1 MLEGGYIEIEMGYL
15 EEMLVRNG
23 VIYHAPDG
31 SSSYIEGSL
40 VSNSLVV
47 RNSSGWVTH
56 RIERA
61 CNGVDL
67 VVRNVSTGCVEMRL
81 SASIL

>member
-1 MLEGGYIEIEMGYL
+1 MAYI

-23 VIYHAPDG
+23 LIYRSPDG

-61 CNGVDL
+61 TNGVDL
-67 VVRNVSTGCVEMRL
+67 VVRNVSTGLVEMRL
-81 SASIL
+81 NAF

>member
-1 MLEGGYIEIEMGYL
+1 MGYL
-15 EEMLVRNG
+15 EEMLLREG
-23 VIYHAPDG
+23 VIYRAPDG
-31 SSSYIEGSL
+31 SNSYVEGSL

-61 CNGVDL
+61 SNGVDL
-67 VVRNVSTGCVEMRL
+67 VVRNVSTGLVETRIT
-81 SASIL
+81 A

>member
-1 MLEGGYIEIEMGYL
+1 MEYL

-31 SSSYIEGSL
+31 TSSYIEGSL

-47 RNSSGWVTH
+47 RDSNGWVTH

-61 CNGVDL
+61 SNGVDL
-67 VVRNVSTGCVEMRL
+67 VVRNLSTGLVETRVRM
-81 SASIL
+81 

>member
-1 MLEGGYIEIEMGYL
+1 MPALED
-15 EEMLVRNG
+15 MLVRNG
-23 VIYHAPDG
+23 VIVRGSDG
-31 SSSYIEGSL
+31 STSYIEGSL

-56 RIERA
+56 RIEKA

-67 VVRNVSTGCVEMRL
+67 VVRNVSTGMVEARI
-81 SASIL
+81 SG

>member
-1 MLEGGYIEIEMGYL
+1 MGYL

-31 SSSYIEGSL
+31 SNSYIEGSL

-61 CNGVDL
+61 SNGVDL
-67 VVRNVSTGCVEMRL
+67 VVRNVTTGLVETRVRV
-81 SASIL
+81 

>member
-1 MLEGGYIEIEMGYL
+1 MGYL

-23 VIYHAPDG
+23 VIYRAPDG

-40 VSNSLVV
+40 LSNSLVV
-47 RNSSGWVTH
+47 RNSAGWVTH

-61 CNGVDL
+61 SNGVDL
-67 VVRNVSTGCVEMRL
+67 LVRNVSTGLVETRVR
-81 SASIL
+81 A